1 MNKKIKP
8 IVYAVC
14 IATLTTALISC
25 APSMKIEIAN
35 DDSAKMEFST
45 SLSKSIEGSIRSIMG
60 LTEDAP
66 LYKKEPVAQS
76 LLAAGLEVESIIF
89 PSLTGI
95 ELKANIKNINTSL
108 TYAKEAV
115 KVQSNGNV
123 KQAKI
128 TMNPEIFID
137 SLKFM
142 PEQTRTYSDLLM
154 APVFTGEEMAPDEY
168 LFLLS
173 MVYGDTLAQELANSS
188 FIVELIAPSKIIEA
202 SLSDPS
208 LGTVSVDGKKA
219 TFSIS
224 FYKLLSS
231 SQTTEYLISW
241 AL

>member
-1 MNKKIKP
+1 MNKQIKP
-8 IVYAVC
+8 FMYAVC
-14 IATLTTALISC
+14 TLILAAVLVSC

-60 LTEDAP
+60 LTNDAP
-66 LYKKEPVAQS
+66 MFTKEPVAKS
-76 LLAAGLEVESIIF
+76 LVAAGLEVESITF
-89 PSLTGI
+89 PSLTGVVI
-95 ELKANIKNINTSL
+95 NANIKNINTSL
-108 TYAKEAV
+108 SYAKDAV
-115 KVQSNGNV
+115 KVQSNGKS
-123 KQAKI
+123 KQAKV
-128 TMNPEIFID
+128 TMNSKIITEA
-137 SLKFM
+137 LQFM

-154 APVFTGEEMAPDEY
+154 APVFTGEEMTPEEY

-173 MVYGDTLAQELANSS
+173 MVYGDTLAQELAKSS
-188 FIVELIAPSKIIEA
+188 FIVELVAPSNILEA

-208 LGTVSVDGKKA
+208 LGTVTIDGKKA
-219 TFSIS
+219 SYAIS